1 MSKYKTNNQK
11 IDIKLITKNPW
22 NPNQMDKKTL
32 KAEKES
38 IEKYGVVAPI
48 IVRPLKNKYQIIDG
62 EHRYIVCSELGYKL
76 IPSVIIDGLE
86 NKDAKK
92 LTIILNETKG
102 SNDKIELGKLL
113 GELEKD
119 FGDNLKIGLPFNDDD
134 LNDLIEFGNVDWDKY
149 ETGNKGDIAQDEVYK
164 LHLIFKGDDITLV
177 KDRLSLN
184 PEDTILDLLK
194 KESKK

>member
-1 MSKYKTNNQK
+1 MSKYQTKNENIK
-11 IDIKLITKNPW
+11 IGLIKKNPW

-38 IEKYGVVAPI
+38 IEKYGMVAPV
-48 IVRPLKNKYQIIDG
+48 IVRPLKDKYQIIDG

-76 IPSVIIDGLE
+76 IPSVIIEGLE
-86 NKDAKK
+86 DKDAKK

-119 FGDNLKIGLPFNDDD
+119 FGDDLKIGLPFNDDD

-149 ETGNKGDIAQDEVYK
+149 ETGNKRDIAQDEVYK

>member
-1 MSKYKTNNQK
+1 MSKYKTNNQA

>member
-1 MSKYKTNNQK
+1 MSKYQTRNENIKTHL
-11 IDIKLITKNPW
+11 IKKNPW

-38 IEKYGVVAPI
+38 IVKYGVVAPI
-48 IVRPLKNKYQIIDG
+48 IVRPLKDKYQIIDG
-62 EHRYIVCSELGYKL
+62 EHRYIVCSELGHKL
-76 IPSVIIDGLE
+76 IPSVIIEGLE
-86 NKDAKK
+86 DKDAKK

-134 LNDLIEFGNVDWDKY
+134 LNDLIEFGNVEWDKY
-149 ETGNKGDIAQDEVYK
+149 EGLDMNKESDEEIFR
-164 LHLIFKGDDITLV
+164 LHLTFSGADVELAK
-177 KDRLSLN
+177 RNLSQN
-184 PEDTILDLLK
+184 PEETILELLK
-194 KESKK
+194 KEDKK

>member
-1 MSKYKTNNQK
+1 MSKYKINNQE

-62 EHRYIVCSELGYKL
+62 EHRYRVCNDLGYKK
-76 IPSVIIDGLE
+76 IPSVIINGLE

-119 FGDNLKIGLPFNDDD
+119 FGDNLKIGLPFNNDD
-134 LNDLIEFGNVDWDKY
+134 LNDLIKFGNVEWDKY
-149 ETGNKGDIAQDEVYK
+149 EGLDMNKESDEEIFR
-164 LHLIFKGDDITLV
+164 LHLTFNGADIELA
-177 KDRLSLN
+177 KKHLSQN
-184 PEDTILDLLK
+184 PEKTILELLK
-194 KESKK
+194 KEDKK

>member
-1 MSKYKTNNQK
+1 MSKYQTKNENIK
-11 IDIKLITKNPW
+11 IGLIKKNPW

-38 IEKYGVVAPI
+38 IEKYGMVAPV
-48 IVRPLKNKYQIIDG
+48 IVRPLKDKYQIIDG

-76 IPSVIIDGLE
+76 IPSVIIEGLE
-86 NKDAKK
+86 DKDAKK

-119 FGDNLKIGLPFNDDD
+119 FGDDLKIGLPFNDDD

-149 ETGNKGDIAQDEVYK
+149 ETGNKRDIAQDEVYK
-164 LHLIFKGDDITLV
+164 LHLIFKGDDIPLV

>member
-1 MSKYKTNNQK
+1 MNKYLTSNENIK
-11 IDIKLITKNPW
+11 INLIKKNPW
-22 NPNQMDKKTL
+22 NPNQMDNKTL

-48 IVRPLKNKYQIIDG
+48 IVRPLKDKYQIIDG
-62 EHRYIVCSELGYKL
+62 EHRYIVCLELGHKL
-76 IPSVIIDGLE
+76 IPSVIIEGLE
-86 NKDAKK
+86 DKDAKK

-134 LNDLIEFGNVDWDKY
+134 LNDLIEFGNVEWDKY
-149 ETGNKGDIAQDEVYK
+149 EGLDMNKESDEEIFR
-164 LHLIFKGDDITLV
+164 LHLTFSGDDVELA
-177 KDRLSLN
+177 KKNLSQN
-184 PEDTILDLLK
+184 PEETILELLK
-194 KESKK
+194 KEDKK

>member
-1 MSKYKTNNQK
+1 MSKYKTNNQA

-119 FGDNLKIGLPFNDDD
+119 FGDNLKIGLPFNDTD

-149 ETGNKGDIAQDEVYK
+149 ESANIDELLQDK
-164 LHLIFKGDDITLV
+164 IFRLNLTFKGEDILLV
-177 KDRLSLN
+177 KEKLEIN
-184 PEDTILDLLK
+184 PEQTIIELIK
-194 KESKK
+194 NSEK

>member
-1 MSKYKTNNQK
+1 MSKYKTNNQE

>member
-1 MSKYKTNNQK
+1 MNKYQTKNENIK
-11 IDIKLITKNPW
+11 INLIKKNPW

-38 IEKYGVVAPI
+38 IVKYGVVAPI
-48 IVRPLKNKYQIIDG
+48 IIRPLKDKYQIIDG
-62 EHRYIVCSELGYKL
+62 EHRYIVCSELGHKL
-76 IPSVIIDGLE
+76 IPSVIIEGLE
-86 NKDAKK
+86 DKDAKK

-134 LNDLIEFGNVDWDKY
+134 LNDLIEFGNVEWDKY
-149 ETGNKGDIAQDEVYK
+149 EGLDMNKESDEEIFR
-164 LHLIFKGDDITLV
+164 LHLTFSGADVELAK
-177 KDRLSLN
+177 RNLSQN
-184 PEDTILDLLK
+184 PEETILELLK
-194 KESKK
+194 KEDKK

>member
-1 MSKYKTNNQK
+1 MSKYKTNNK
-11 IDIKLITKNPW
+11 EIDIKLIIKNPW

-62 EHRYIVCSELGYKL
+62 EHRYRVCNDLGYKK

-86 NKDAKK
+86 DKDAKK

-102 SNDKIELGKLL
+102 QHDKIELGKLL
-113 GELEKD
+113 GELETD
-119 FGDNLKIGLPFNDDD
+119 FGDNLKIGLPFTNDD
-134 LNDLIEFGNVDWDKY
+134 LKDLIEFGNVEWDKY
-149 ETGNKGDIAQDEVYK
+149 EGLELDKESDEEIFR
-164 LHLIFKGDDITLV
+164 LHLTFNGDDI
-177 KDRLSLN
+177 KIAKEHLSTN
-184 PEDTILDLLK
+184 PEQTILELLK
-194 KESKK
+194 NKDKK

>member
-1 MSKYKTNNQK
+1 MSKYKTNNQE

-149 ETGNKGDIAQDEVYK
+149 ETGNKRDIAQDEVYK

>member
-1 MSKYKTNNQK
+1 MSKYKTNNQE

-38 IEKYGVVAPI
+38 IEKYGIVAPI

-76 IPSVIIDGLE
+76 IPSVIIEGLKD
-86 NKDAKK
+86 KDAKK
-92 LTIILNETKG
+92 LTIVLNETKG

-134 LNDLIEFGNVDWDKY
+134 LNDLIEFGNVEWEKY
-149 ETGNKGDIAQDEVYK
+149 EGLNLNKEAGDEIYR
-164 LHLIFKGDDITLV
+164 LHLTFKGDDIPLV

>member
-1 MSKYKTNNQK
+1 MSKYKTNNQE

-38 IEKYGVVAPI
+38 IEKYGIVAPI

-76 IPSVIIDGLE
+76 IPSVIIEGLKD
-86 NKDAKK
+86 KDAKK

-149 ETGNKGDIAQDEVYK
+149 ETGNKRDIAQDEVYK

>member
-1 MSKYKTNNQK
+1 MNKYLTSNENIK
-11 IDIKLITKNPW
+11 INLIKKNPW
-22 NPNQMDKKTL
+22 NPNQMDNKTL

-48 IVRPLKNKYQIIDG
+48 IVRPLKDKYQIIDG
-62 EHRYIVCSELGYKL
+62 EHRYIVCLELGHKL
-76 IPSVIIDGLE
+76 IPSVIIEGLE
-86 NKDAKK
+86 DKDAKK

-134 LNDLIEFGNVDWDKY
+134 LNDLIEFGNVEWDKY
-149 ETGNKGDIAQDEVYK
+149 EGLDMNKESDEEIFR
-164 LHLIFKGDDITLV
+164 LHLTFSGDDVELA
-177 KDRLSLN
+177 KKNLSHN
-184 PEDTILDLLK
+184 PEETILELLK
-194 KESKK
+194 KEDKK

>member
-1 MSKYKTNNQK
+1 MVKYKTRNEN
-11 IDIKLITKNPW
+11 IAIGLIVKNPW

-38 IEKYGVVAPI
+38 IQKYGVVAPI
-48 IVRPLKNKYQIIDG
+48 IVREIDDDFQIIDG
-62 EHRYIVCSELGYKL
+62 EHRYIVCKELRHET
-76 IPSVIIDGLE
+76 IPCVIVDGLKE
-86 NKDAKK
+86 KDAKK

-102 SNDKIELGKLL
+102 QNDKIELGKLL

-134 LNDLIEFGNVDWDKY
+134 LNDLIEFGNVEWEKY
-149 ETGNKGDIAQDEVYK
+149 EGLNLNKEAGDEIYR
-164 LHLIFKGDDITLV
+164 LHLTFKGDDIPLV

>member
-1 MSKYKTNNQK
+1 MSKYKINNQE

-62 EHRYIVCSELGYKL
+62 EHRYRVCNDLGYKK
-76 IPSVIIDGLE
+76 IPSVIINGLE

-119 FGDNLKIGLPFNDDD
+119 FGDNLKIGLPFNNDD
-134 LNDLIEFGNVDWDKY
+134 LNDLIEFGNVEWDKY
-149 ETGNKGDIAQDEVYK
+149 EGLDMNKESDEEIFR
-164 LHLIFKGDDITLV
+164 LHLTFNGADIELA
-177 KDRLSLN
+177 KKHLSQN
-184 PEDTILDLLK
+184 PEKTILELLK
-194 KESKK
+194 KEDKK

>member
-1 MSKYKTNNQK
+1 MSKYKTNNQE

-38 IEKYGVVAPI
+38 IEKYGIVAPI

-149 ETGNKGDIAQDEVYK
+149 ETGNKRDIAQDEVYK

>member
-1 MSKYKTNNQK
+1 MSKYKTNNQA

-38 IEKYGVVAPI
+38 IEKYGIVAPI

-76 IPSVIIDGLE
+76 IPSVIIEGLKD
-86 NKDAKK
+86 KDAKK

-149 ETGNKGDIAQDEVYK
+149 ETGNKRDIAQDEVYK
-164 LHLIFKGDDITLV
+164 LHLIFKGDDISLV

>member
-1 MSKYKTNNQK
+1 MSKYKTNNQE

-38 IEKYGVVAPI
+38 IEKYGIVAPI

-76 IPSVIIDGLE
+76 IPSVIIEGLKD
-86 NKDAKK
+86 KDAKK

>member
-1 MSKYKTNNQK
+1 MSKYKTNNQA

-38 IEKYGVVAPI
+38 IEKYGIVAPI

-76 IPSVIIDGLE
+76 IPSVIIEGLKD
-86 NKDAKK
+86 KDAKK

>member
-1 MSKYKTNNQK
+1 MSKYKTNNQE

-76 IPSVIIDGLE
+76 IPSVIIEGLKD
-86 NKDAKK
+86 KDAKK

-149 ETGNKGDIAQDEVYK
+149 ETGNKRDIAQDEVYK